1 MMKRIATGALAVAAT
16 TAMALSLPSAAGA
29 TTTTATT
36 TATTTTATSSG
47 YDFADSWGPV
57 HARHGLAKAQGWIGV
72 EWDDEQE
79 SNTVHVKGRLY
90 DLDNRTYAKG
100 GKCAYVKFQ
109 ASDFD
114 HHWSTVYTRK
124 YCGFP
129 GYRKFHFETDEVFSL
144 RAKVCQVSPHGSY
157 TTKCGQWSHLYTA
170 ETE

>member
-1 MMKRIATGALAVAAT
+1 MMKKIATGLLAVAAT
-16 TAMALSLPSAAGA
+16 TAMALALPSAAGA
-29 TTTTATT
+29 TTA
-36 TATTTTATSSG
+36 AAATSAG

-79 SNTVHVKGRLY
+79 SNTVHVRGRLY

-109 ASDFD
+109 AADFD
-114 HHWSTVYTRK
+114 HDWSTVYTKK

-129 GYRKFHFETDEVFSL
+129 GYKKFQFETDEVFSL
-144 RAKVCQVSPHGSY
+144 RAKVCQVGPHGGHPTRCGHWSY
-157 TTKCGQWSHLYTA
+157 LYTA

>member
-1 MMKRIATGALAVAAT
+1 MMKKIATGFLAVAAT
-16 TAMALSLPSAAGA
+16 TAVALSLPSAASASTG
-29 TTTTATT
+29 
-36 TATTTTATSSG
+36 ATSSG
-47 YDFADSWGPV
+47 YDISEHWGPV
-57 HARHGLAKAQGWIGV
+57 HAKYGLAKAQGWIGV

-114 HHWSTVYTRK
+114 HHWSTVYTKK

-129 GYRKFHFETDEVFSL
+129 GYKKFHFATDEVFSL
-144 RAKVCQVSPHGSY
+144 RAKVCQVPPHGGY
-157 TTKCGQWSHLYTA
+157 PTKCGHWSYLYTA